1 MASLTVEPTADA
13 LVRLYRKESVLSYAG
28 LPRCKFCD
36 RRIELAVW
44 ARRSARCPG
53 KMLALLA
60 SATPSLSLSHAES
73 RVGCEARRSFCAAVS
88 SPSAR
93 AFELALLLAA
103 EERPSEDVADIS
115 SEVDVIVN
123 ALAEKAR
130 SRLQLETLV
139 GGDPKDPQCIAAA
152 TSRVLFGSEG
162 AGEDDDEAFFS
173 GSSQADYYDP
183 RNSYLDAVLERR
195 QGIPITLSLVYAEV
209 RSTPSS
215 DAPAHLLLAA
225 HSILTTHCLLQVC
238 ERLGLQMVGLNAPSH
253 LLIAPADRDVPFV
266 VDPFAGGAILS
277 TDSAAQLVTTNANL
291 GNPDKGRILL
301 KSLRARP
308 MTAQM

>member
-1 MASLTVEPTADA
+1 MNTMIIFSWRGCEVPGANLRSPPRTQSRAAGRALFAVPLLVVRSL
-13 LVRLYRKESVLSYAG
+13 S
-28 LPRCKFCD
+28 
-36 RRIELAVW
+36 W
-44 ARRSARCPG
+44 H

-103 EERPSEDVADIS
+103 EERPSEDVAAIS

-139 GGDPKDPQCIAAA
+139 GGDPKDPKCIAAA

-209 RSTPSS
+209 
-215 DAPAHLLLAA
+215 APAHSLLAA
-225 HSILTTHCLLQVC
+225 YLILTTYCVLQVC
-238 ERLGLQMVGLNAPSH
+238 
-253 LLIAPADRDVPFV
+253 D
-266 VDPFAGGAILS
+266 
-277 TDSAAQLVTTNANL
+277 
-291 GNPDKGRILL
+291 
-301 KSLRARP
+301 
-308 MTAQM
+308 

>member
-1 MASLTVEPTADA
+1 MVRRHASLAVEPTADTLQTRRKRAFPPWIVA
-13 LVRLYRKESVLSYAG
+13 LQV
-28 LPRCKFCD
+28 CD

-209 RSTPSS
+209 
-215 DAPAHLLLAA
+215 APAHSLLAA
-225 HSILTTHCLLQVC
+225 YLILTTYCVLQVC
-238 ERLGLQMVGLNAPSH
+238 
-253 LLIAPADRDVPFV
+253 D
-266 VDPFAGGAILS
+266 
-277 TDSAAQLVTTNANL
+277 
-291 GNPDKGRILL
+291 
-301 KSLRARP
+301 
-308 MTAQM
+308 

>member
-1 MASLTVEPTADA
+1 
-13 LVRLYRKESVLSYAG
+13 
-28 LPRCKFCD
+28 
-36 RRIELAVW
+36 
-44 ARRSARCPG
+44 
-53 KMLALLA
+53 MLALL

-73 RVGCEARRSFCAAVS
+73 RVGSEARSRFCAAVS
-88 SPSAR
+88 SPSAK

-103 EERPSEDVADIS
+103 EERPSEDVASIS
-115 SEVDVIVN
+115 GEIDATVN

-130 SRLQLETLV
+130 SRLQLQTLV
-139 GGDPKDPQCIAAA
+139 GGDPEDPQCIAAA

-162 AGEDDDEAFFS
+162 AGDDDDEAFFS

-183 RNSYLDAVLERR
+183 RNSYLDHVLERR

-209 RSTPSS
+209 
-215 DAPAHLLLAA
+215 
-225 HSILTTHCLLQVC
+225 C
-238 ERLGLQMVGLNAPSH
+238 ERLGLRMVGLNAPSH

-277 TDSAAQLVTTNANL
+277 TDRAAQLVTENANL

-301 KSLRARP
+301 KSLRMRP
-308 MTAQM
+308 MTAQQWASRMLRNLRANHAEQEDVVRTLGAAERLRLVSLSSPGASTPLEQLDCQVRGGLS

>member
-1 MASLTVEPTADA
+1 
-13 LVRLYRKESVLSYAG
+13 
-28 LPRCKFCD
+28 
-36 RRIELAVW
+36 
-44 ARRSARCPG
+44 
-53 KMLALLA
+53 MLALLA

-209 RSTPSS
+209 
-215 DAPAHLLLAA
+215 APAHSLLAA
-225 HSILTTHCLLQVC
+225 YLILTTYCVLQVC

>member
-1 MASLTVEPTADA
+1 MLCAAGFPRAELGQRSPSTSSLGHT
-13 LVRLYRKESVLSYAG
+13 
-28 LPRCKFCD
+28 
-36 RRIELAVW
+36 
-44 ARRSARCPG
+44 
-53 KMLALLA
+53 MLALLA

-73 RVGCEARRSFCAAVS
+73 RVGCEARRSFCAALS
-88 SPSAR
+88 SPNAR

-103 EERPSEDVADIS
+103 EERPSEDVAAIS
-115 SEVDVIVN
+115 DEVEVTIS

-130 SRLQLETLV
+130 SRLQLESLV
-139 GGDPKDPQCIAAA
+139 GGDPKDPKCISSAA
-152 TSRVLFGSEG
+152 SRVLFGSGG

-209 RSTPSS
+209 
-215 DAPAHLLLAA
+215 
-225 HSILTTHCLLQVC
+225 C

-253 LLIAPADRDVPFV
+253 LLVAPADRDVPFV

-291 GNPDKGRILL
+291 GNPDKV
-301 KSLRARP
+301 AP
-308 MTAQM
+308 

>member
-1 MASLTVEPTADA
+1 MLRVPLDFLAPSWDRGRRASERAA
-13 LVRLYRKESVLSYAG
+13 H
-28 LPRCKFCD
+28 
-36 RRIELAVW
+36 
-44 ARRSARCPG
+44 

-73 RVGCEARRSFCAAVS
+73 RVGCEARRSFCAALS
-88 SPSAR
+88 SPNAR

-103 EERPSEDVADIS
+103 EERPSEDVAAIS
-115 SEVDVIVN
+115 DEVEVTIS

-130 SRLQLETLV
+130 SRLQLESLV
-139 GGDPKDPQCIAAA
+139 GGDPKDPKCIASAA
-152 TSRVLFGSEG
+152 SRVLFGSGG

-209 RSTPSS
+209 
-215 DAPAHLLLAA
+215 
-225 HSILTTHCLLQVC
+225 C

-253 LLIAPADRDVPFV
+253 LLVAPADRDVPFV

-291 GNPDKGRILL
+291 GNPDKVT
-301 KSLRARP
+301 P
-308 MTAQM
+308 